1 MNLLHTRY
9 SRIRA
14 NQDPYMLLSN
24 SSILRGMN
32 SPQEVLSQIS
42 AIREERNL
50 EKRLGMLLDLNGSL
64 PKGIRL
70 DIPSLITNAY
80 VRRALDI
87 IEDRVN
93 LLDSRF
99 MPQTPKAEQI

>member
-1 MNLLHTRY
+1 
-9 SRIRA
+9 
-14 NQDPYMLLSN
+14 
-24 SSILRGMN
+24 
-32 SPQEVLSQIS
+32 
-42 AIREERNL
+42 
-50 EKRLGMLLDLNGSL
+50 MLLDLNGSL
-64 PKGIRL
+64 PKGMRL

-93 LLDSRF
+93 LLDSGF

>member
-1 MNLLHTRY
+1 MAL
-9 SRIRA
+9 
-14 NQDPYMLLSN
+14 
-24 SSILRGMN
+24 N
-32 SPQEVLSQIS
+32 SPQEVLAQIS
-42 AIREERNL
+42 TIRGEWNL

-64 PKGIRL
+64 PIGMKL
-70 DIPSLITNAY
+70 DMPSLITNAY

-87 IEDRVN
+87 IEDRAN